1 MLSDAVQIIYFLPGT
16 DKYTKREAHRKK
28 KTKQKQTKNGST
40 IVPSQSFYMIHY
52 GSFSKKYSKDQ
63 ATVIEFSRM
72 INNTWKNYKVP

>member
-1 MLSDAVQIIYFLPGT
+1 MQFKLYIFFRAQTNTQKERHTG
-16 DKYTKREAHRKK
+16 KK

-40 IVPSQSFYMIHY
+40 IVPSQSFYMVHY

-72 INNTWKNYKVP
+72 INNT

>member
-1 MLSDAVQIIYFLPGT
+1 MQFKLYIFFRAQTNTQKERHTG
-16 DKYTKREAHRKK
+16 K

-40 IVPSQSFYMIHY
+40 IVPSQSFYMVHY

-72 INNTWKNYKVP
+72 INNT